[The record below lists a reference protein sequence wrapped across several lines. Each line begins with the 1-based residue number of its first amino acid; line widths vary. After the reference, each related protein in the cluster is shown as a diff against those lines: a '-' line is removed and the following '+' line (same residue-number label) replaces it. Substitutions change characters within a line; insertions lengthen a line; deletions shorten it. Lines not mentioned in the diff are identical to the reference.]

1 MSTEPRAS
9 WKEVALALMVVV
21 LMVRLGGW
29 LLPAVIVAVLLMVVG
44 HELGH
49 FLTAKWTGMKAT
61 EFFVGF
67 GPRIW
72 SFRRG
77 ETEYGI
83 KALPLGGYVKITG
96 MSSLEQLD
104 DSDEPRSYR
113 AQSYPRRLLV
123 ASAGSIMH
131 VIMASLLL
139 IISYSALGV
148 PDSSRIQIAGF
159 TAWDGHAKNAAQLAG
174 IQRGDV
180 VERIANLVTG
190 RVTEVWGGASL
201 IEAVAV
207 SSNEPLKLSI
217 RRDGEPRTIT
227 VTPVDGR
234 TLRSGGVQLVE
245 NSEPAHGFLGI
256 ALENPNKRV
265 APWTAA
271 PTVATTVGTM
281 IKDATLSVPKMFS
294 PSQLGSLFQN
304 VTNNSVGQQSAQ
316 TGNRPVS
323 GVGAVRLAVESA
335 HAGPREFIALFATL
349 NIFIGVL
356 NMFPMM
362 PLDGGLV
369 LVATYERI
377 RTRKGQPRYQA
388 DLNRLAPFVFLF
400 LGLLAF
406 IFLTTLYLDIVHPI
420 NNPFQ

>member
-1 MSTEPRAS
+1 
-9 WKEVALALMVVV
+9 ALLVVV
-21 LMVRLGGW
+21 LLVRLGGW
-29 LLPAVIVAVLLMVVG
+29 LLPAVIAAVLLMVVG

-49 FLTAKWTGMKAT
+49 FVTAKWTGMKAT

-104 DSDEPRSYR
+104 DGDEPRSYR

-131 VIMASLLL
+131 VIMAALLL
-139 IISYSALGV
+139 LVSYSALGV
-148 PDSSRIQIAGF
+148 PDSSKIQIAGF
-159 TAWDGHAKNAAQLAG
+159 TTWDGHAKTVAQLAG
-174 IQRGDV
+174 MHRGDE
-180 VERIANLVTG
+180 VERVTNLTTG
-190 RVTEVWGGASL
+190 RVTTVRGGADL
-201 IEAVAV
+201 IGAVAA
-207 SSNEPLKLSI
+207 SSNQPLELVV
-217 RRDGEPRTIT
+217 RRDGQIRTVT
-227 VTPVDGR
+227 ATPVDGR
-234 TLRSGGVQLVE
+234 TLRSGGVELVAP
-245 NSEPAHGFLGI
+245 SQPAHGFLGI
-256 ALENPNKRV
+256 SLENPNKRV
-265 APWTAA
+265 APWTAV
-271 PTVATTVGTM
+271 PTVVTRVGSM

-294 PSQLGSLFQN
+294 PSQLGNLFQN

-349 NIFIGVL
+349 NIFVGVL

-369 LVATYERI
+369 LVATYERL
-377 RTRKGQPRYQA
+377 RTRKGHPRYQA
-388 DLNRLAPFVFLF
+388 DLNRLAPAIFLF

>member
-1 MSTEPRAS
+1 
-9 WKEVALALMVVV
+9 
-21 LMVRLGGW
+21 
-29 LLPAVIVAVLLMVVG
+29 MVVG

-131 VIMASLLL
+131 VIMAALLL
-139 IISYSALGV
+139 FVSYSALGV
-148 PDSSRIQIAGF
+148 PDVSKIQIAGF
-159 TAWDGHAKNAAQLAG
+159 TAWDGHVKTVAQLAG
-174 IQRGDV
+174 LHRGDV
-180 VERIANLVTG
+180 VLRVTNLATG
-190 RVTEVWGGASL
+190 RVTNVHGGADL
-201 IEAVAV
+201 VGAVAIA
-207 SSNEPLKLSI
+207 SNQPLELVV
-217 RRDGEPRTIT
+217 RRDGRTRT
-227 VTPVDGR
+227 LTATPLDGR
-234 TLRSGGVQLVE
+234 TLRSGGVELVAP
-245 NSEPAHGFLGI
+245 SQPAHGFLGI
-256 ALENPNKRV
+256 SLENPNKRV

-271 PTVATTVGTM
+271 PTVVTRVGSM
-281 IKDATLSVPKMFS
+281 IKEATLSVPKMFS
-294 PSQLGSLFQN
+294 PSQLGNLFQN
-304 VTNNSVGQQSAQ
+304 VTNDAVGQQSAQ

-349 NIFIGVL
+349 NIFVGVL

-369 LVATYERI
+369 LVATYERL

-388 DLNRLAPFVFLF
+388 DLNRLAPVVFLF